1 MEMELNNF
9 MNNVEIKNKDLA
21 LYKDN
26 EKGLMFYLNTVNLLV
41 RVDAMELDEK
51 QYEIALFE
59 KKIDKLDYT
68 EEFIDRPVPKNTITK
83 KDEDKFTIVN
93 QKVKVKKVWNVVT
106 SSGVHKSFTDKY
118 EAMNYAIKHN
128 ETVINYLI

>member
-106 SSGVHKSFTDKY
+106 SSGVHKSFTDKD